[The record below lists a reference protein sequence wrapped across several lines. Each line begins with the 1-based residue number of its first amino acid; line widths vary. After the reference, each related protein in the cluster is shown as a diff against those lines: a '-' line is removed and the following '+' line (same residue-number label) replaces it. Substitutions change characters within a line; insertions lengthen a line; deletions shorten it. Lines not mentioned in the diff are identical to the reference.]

1 MDESNGLHERIA
13 VGSVQEAEV
22 ALARLL
28 GVTRAAVE
36 RSGQL
41 QQALESRIVIE
52 QAKGILAERFGVG
65 VDEAFELIRRG
76 ARSHHRRLR
85 ELAAEVVTSQETPS
99 EIGDPRGERTS

>member
-1 MDESNGLHERIA
+1 MNESNGLHDRIA
-13 VGSVQEAEV
+13 VGSVEEAEV

-28 GVTRAAVE
+28 GVTRAAIE

-65 VDEAFELIRRG
+65 VDEAFDLLRRG
-76 ARSHHRRLR
+76 ARSHQRRLR
-85 ELAAEVVTSQETPS
+85 DLAAEVVASRETPP
-99 EIGDPRGERTS
+99 EISPPRR